1 MVAVL
6 GDVTSVGR
14 SARDDMV
21 QRYQSSGEEEEG
33 EADGE
38 DGESVVAYK
47 VSGCCRGSECR
58 HVKRRQ
64 GPNFVYQVQRRPAAP
79 SLVCA
84 AGGRATRGMRIC
96 RVGDEKRKLETLG
109 WWISTRVGKEKDR
122 SYLGFGVAGMSS
134 TEQHRRRLGKVLP
147 G

>member
-38 DGESVVAYK
+38 DGKSVVAYK
-47 VSGCCRGSECR
+47 VSGCCRGGEGR
-58 HVKRRQ
+58 HVNAT
-64 GPNFVYQVQRRPAAP
+64 GPQLCISSPVLSRGSVA
-79 SLVCA
+79 SLFCA
-84 AGGRATRGMRIC
+84 VL
-96 RVGDEKRKLETLG
+96 RVG
-109 WWISTRVGKEKDR
+109 
-122 SYLGFGVAGMSS
+122 
-134 TEQHRRRLGKVLP
+134 EQREE
-147 G
+147 